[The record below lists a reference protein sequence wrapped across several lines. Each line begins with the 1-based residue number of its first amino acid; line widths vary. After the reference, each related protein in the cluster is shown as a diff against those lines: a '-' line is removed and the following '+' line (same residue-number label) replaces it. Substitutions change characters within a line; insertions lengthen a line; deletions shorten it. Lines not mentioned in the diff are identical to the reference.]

1 MTGSTDA
8 SKFLRY
14 RPKTNRLLRCSIDP
28 IIPFDGPD
36 WGLPNRIRKKTMDIR
51 KDFPEYERI
60 AQHLRSS
67 SDEWAL
73 LLGYRIGGALLALRH
88 AIARG
93 FKAPRSAAAT
103 R

>member
-1 MTGSTDA
+1 
-8 SKFLRY
+8 
-14 RPKTNRLLRCSIDP
+14 
-28 IIPFDGPD
+28 
-36 WGLPNRIRKKTMDIR
+36 MDIR

-73 LLGYRIGGALLALRH
+73 LLGYRIGSALLALQQG
-88 AIARG
+88 IARLVKG
-93 FKAPRSAAAT
+93 TPRRAAAT